1 MMTIGIDGN
10 EANVKEQ
17 VGVSIYT
24 QNLLTE
30 FRKKSNKS
38 LLFNVYLKNEQLNTM
53 PEDNKF
59 FKYIIVRGR
68 FLWSQLFLPVRLLT
82 GVKNDVFFSPAHYIP
97 RFISTPTVVTI
108 HDLSF
113 HYFPDDFLKR
123 DLFKL
128 KNWTKYSV
136 YKAKKI
142 IAVSN
147 TTKNDI
153 VKIYNLPSEKIQ
165 VIYNGYE
172 KKEEKT
178 IADQKLI
185 KRLKNNFY
193 ILYVG
198 TLQPRKNIPALIDA
212 FSKFVKDNREFK
224 LVIAGKK
231 GWLYEKIFNKVRDL
245 GLERNVV
252 FTGYIGNATLKELYK
267 NAFCFVHP
275 SLYEGFGIPLL
286 EAMSEGCPIISSNKS
301 SLPEIGG
308 NAALYF
314 DPTDVNQL
322 VSQIDNLKNHQDL
335 RNALITNGKE
345 RIKLFSWKKCAT
357 ETLALLKSI

>member
-1 MMTIGIDGN
+1 MTIGIDGN

-17 VGVSIYT
+17 VGVSTYT
-24 QNLLTE
+24 QNLLSE
-30 FRKKSNKS
+30 LRKKSSKS
-38 LLFNVYLKNEQLNTM
+38 LLFNVYLKQEPLHAM

-59 FKYIIVRGR
+59 FKYRIVRGR
-68 FLWSQLFLPVRLLT
+68 FLWSQVFLPVKLLT

-113 HYFPDDFLKR
+113 HYFPEDFLKR

-136 YKAKKI
+136 HKAKKI

-147 TTKNDI
+147 TTKNDL
-153 VKIYNLPSEKIQ
+153 VKIYKLPSEKIQ

-172 KKEEKT
+172 KEAGKT
-178 IADQKLI
+178 KVDQKLI

-212 FSKFVKDNREFK
+212 FYEFVKDNREFK

-231 GWLYEKIFNKVRDL
+231 GWLYEKIFNKVRNL
-245 GLERNVV
+245 GLERNII
-252 FTGYIGNATLKELYK
+252 FAGYISNATLKELYK

-275 SLYEGFGIPLL
+275 SLYEGFGIPIL
-286 EAMSEGCPIISSNKS
+286 EAMSEGCPVISSDKS
-301 SLPEIGG
+301 SLPEVGG

-314 DPTDVNQL
+314 DPNDANQL
-322 VSQIDNLKNHQDL
+322 VSQINNLKNHADL
-335 RNALITNGKE
+335 RNTLILNGKE
-345 RIKLFSWKKCAT
+345 RVKLFSWQKCAA
-357 ETLALLKSI
+357 ETLSLLRQIV